1 MRCCKAYN
9 YKVPCNCKNTPK
21 SSPHFGESICSPK
34 MPIQSPDN
42 PPDIPKLNI
51 LSSRQ
56 ASNIFQKRKGPPLV
70 AYPSPVQAR
79 VPRDNKRSR
88 ATRNGFV
95 RCSEWG
101 FVRRAKHMLLDAR
114 GDGASS
120 ILLLGLLRNPFLS
133 AASFSCRHLW
143 NYYGLAQKLSTKLFL

>member
-1 MRCCKAYN
+1 MPCCKASKT
-9 YKVPCNCKNTPK
+9 KVLCNCKNTPK
-21 SSPHFGESICSPK
+21 TSPHFGESSCSPN

-42 PPDIPKLNI
+42 PIDIPKLNI

-56 ASNIFQKRKGPPLV
+56 ASNIYQNRKGPPLV

-79 VPRDNKRSR
+79 VPRDNKRPL

-95 RCSEWG
+95 RCWGCG
-101 FVRRAKHMLLDAR
+101 FVRRAKHTLLDAR